1 MKKKCAVLVG
11 LLIRISSFAQSSPE
25 FSFLAPEDSFA
36 RRVAVRQFLT
46 TSEFLDAA
54 ISSVNAFTGLVKKEN
69 YRTRITSLN
78 NPTSSDMGF
87 TLENEIQSA
96 LKPMLAKARNTNTS
110 KFSEVITSLVTNQ
123 GKMPA
128 TRMAVAPVNPIFN
141 SLMSLVGTLTVQEKK
156 ITRED
161 LDSFIRTTAK
171 YFVQYERLNNANILF
186 DQQMESISRKLKELQ
201 FDMRAYLGDL
211 ITIVYPDLQR
221 EQLKATSLEGLLLQY
236 LDKEKL
242 NILLIGAMPATVN
255 YPSDGVKT
263 AKDIT
268 NSLQKLFDEYQKL
281 YTENFQQIRSI
292 LADTK
297 SLGKNI
303 NARQVDASLKELEE
317 LYQDSKNTDVF
328 GLRLA
333 TLSERLKNLVATE
346 QLPRQ

>member
-1 MKKKCAVLVG
+1 MKKKCAVVICLF
-11 LLIRISSFAQSSPE
+11 IRISSFSQSLPE
-25 FSFLAPEDSFA
+25 FSFISREDSFV
-36 RRVAVRQFLT
+36 RLVAVRQFLT

-69 YRTRITSLN
+69 YRARITSLN

-128 TRMAVAPVNPIFN
+128 TRMALAPVNPIFN

-186 DQQMESISRKLKELQ
+186 DQQMENISRKLKELQ
-201 FDMRAYLGDL
+201 FDMRAYLGDM
-211 ITIVYPDLQR
+211 ITIIYPDLPR
-221 EQLKATSLEGLLLQY
+221 EQLKAPSLEGLLLQY

-242 NILLIGAMPATVN
+242 NILLSEAMPATIN

-268 NSLQKLFDEYQKL
+268 YSLQKLFEEYQKL

-346 QLPRQ
+346 QLPHQ